1 MVARKA
7 HNLEVVGS
15 TPTPATN
22 FKLITMANMS
32 YCRFENT
39 TRDIEDCLNAIEYN
53 EVSASDLSDYEANAL
68 KDFVS
73 LAKEIVSFED
83 QINDILTEY
92 NEEYGN

>member
-1 MVARKA
+1 
-7 HNLEVVGS
+7 
-15 TPTPATN
+15 
-22 FKLITMANMS
+22 MS

-39 TRDIEDCLNAIEYN
+39 TRDMEDCLHALEYD
-53 EVSASDLSDYEANAL
+53 EVLAEDLSDYEASAL

-92 NEEYGN
+92 NENGN

>member
-1 MVARKA
+1 
-7 HNLEVVGS
+7 
-15 TPTPATN
+15 
-22 FKLITMANMS
+22 MANMS

-39 TRDIEDCLNAIEYN
+39 TRDMEDCLHALEYD
-53 EVSASDLSDYEANAL
+53 EVLAEDLSDYEASAL

-92 NEEYGN
+92 NENGN